1 VSVRYVG
8 WRLVQVVP
16 AVAGIVAIGFLLI
29 HLAPGDP
36 VLALAGEHGDAEYY
50 AFMRDR
56 FGLDEPLH
64 RQFAAYAGNVLRGDL
79 GISYTHGRPAA
90 AVIGERI
97 PATLLLTVTSLVISS
112 TAGVALGVYAA
123 AHRRTYRDA
132 AITATTL
139 GLYAA
144 PVFWLAQLSLLLF
157 GLRLGW
163 FPVQG
168 MRAAAGTP
176 GGLAGLLD
184 QARHL
189 ALPALV
195 LASQEVAAVARLT
208 RSELHEEL
216 EQDYVR
222 TARAKGLGERRVV
235 TRHALQRAMLPVTTV
250 IGGRVGHLI
259 SGAIIVE
266 VVFSWPGLGRLL
278 LTAMQTRN
286 SPIILGIF
294 LLVAFTVVLANLVTD
309 LAYGWL
315 DPRIRYGR

>member
-1 VSVRYVG
+1 VSARYVG
-8 WRLVQVVP
+8 WRLLQVLP
-16 AVAGIVAIGFLLI
+16 AVAGIVTVGFLLI

-36 VLALAGEHGDAEYY
+36 VLAPAGEHGDAEYY
-50 AFMRDR
+50 AFMRER
-56 FGLDEPLH
+56 FGLDQPLH
-64 RQFAAYAGNVLRGDL
+64 RQFSTYAANVARGDL

-90 AVIGERI
+90 MVIAERV
-97 PATLLLTVTSLVISS
+97 PATLMLTVTSLLISS
-112 TAGVALGVYAA
+112 VVGVALGAYAA
-123 AHRRTYRDA
+123 MRAGTRRDGLVTVA
-132 AITATTL
+132 TL

-157 GLRLGW
+157 ALRLGW

-168 MRAAAGTP
+168 MRSAASSGS
-176 GGLAGLLD
+176 GVAGLLD
-184 QARHL
+184 LARHL

-208 RSELHEEL
+208 RSELREEL
-216 EQDYVR
+216 SEDYAR
-222 TARAKGLGERRVV
+222 TARAKGLSERRVV
-235 TRHALQRAMLPVTTV
+235 FRHALRRALLPVTTV

-278 LTAMQTRN
+278 LSAMQTRN

-294 LLVAFTVVLANLVTD
+294 LLVAFTVVIANLLTD